1 MFESR
6 DHMDKKMDNM
16 RELIFKSIK
25 DSEERL
31 ESKMILSLEKGI
43 RKKVRYAMGLVNA
56 RKNGEAEK

>member
-1 MFESR
+1 
-6 DHMDKKMDNM
+6 MDKKMDNM

-43 RKKVRYAMGLVNA
+43 RKKVQYAMGLVNA
-56 RKNGEAEK
+56 RKNGETEK